1 MSLTSFLKIKDVKE
15 AFKQFKKPPFKIQ
28 AELLAPP
35 LTNHYS
41 LVGTAFDYLLRFYI
55 KRMNPNAIEKEWISE
70 VALRGLEA
78 TLPPESKLSPE
89 LLRKVITEDSA
100 KSVLHDVAIYK
111 KVKGIVE
118 AARRVYSKYVKDGI
132 MSSDLFRAVL
142 LLAQVDVIYRADFVD
157 KNLGNV
163 DQGDIK
169 DLRNLISIVKPEYF
183 KAREMCLL
191 NPTFGEASRLV
202 GGADCDLIIDDAII
216 DIKTTKKPEL
226 IRGYFDQLIGY
237 YTLQKIGGID
247 GMPSNRGIKRLGIYF
262 SRYAYLYFV
271 NVRDIIREDTFPNFI
286 EWFKKRASLEYGSHI

>member
-286 EWFKKRASLEYGSHI
+286 EWFKKKASLEYGSHI